1 MADPNAAPGPEDLF
15 DPSQLDAPLLDLI
28 GPGVAAVVGAAASGN
43 RRRLRRAERVW
54 ADAAVSALQ
63 VQMTTAGL
71 DLVDPQV
78 QYVVA
83 PLHEGFADVLAL
95 LRLPLD
101 LSFVIRDELLDLP
114 YFGEYLQLAGH
125 IAVEP
130 ESPRAAF
137 RALLREVPTVLE
149 QGDSLVVFP
158 QGTLLGIETRFQP
171 GAFQLADRFGLSVLP
186 VALSG
191 SHQIWDYPFE
201 RTLKRGQSLRLEVLD
216 PVPAGQAMLRMA
228 DVEAEMKR
236 RARQGSV
243 PVRHYVPERD
253 GLWEGYRFELEAR

>member
-1 MADPNAAPGPEDLF
+1 MADPNPAPGPEDLF

-28 GPGVAAVVGAAASGN
+28 GPGVAAVVAAASSGN
-43 RRRLRRAERVW
+43 RHRLRRAERAW
-54 ADAAVSALQ
+54 ADAAVSALH
-63 VQMTTAGL
+63 VHLTTVGL
-71 DLVDPQV
+71 DLVDPEV

-95 LRLPLD
+95 LQLPLD
-101 LSFVIRDELLDLP
+101 LSFIIRDELLDLP

-130 ESPRAAF
+130 ELPRAAF

-149 QGDSLVVFP
+149 RGDSLVVFP
-158 QGTLLGIETRFQP
+158 QGTLLGIETKFQP

-191 SHQIWDYPFE
+191 SHQIWDYPFD
-201 RTLKRGQSLRLEVLD
+201 RTLNRGQSLRLEVLD
-216 PVPAGQAMLRMA
+216 PVPAGQAMLKMA
-228 DVEAEMKR
+228 DVEAELKS
-236 RARQGSV
+236 RARRGPV
-243 PVRHYVPERD
+243 PVRRYVPERD
-253 GLWEGYRFELEAR
+253 GLWEGYRFELEAE